1 MKDNAF
7 GVRQIVTGLDENGR
21 SVILSDSP
29 APHVAYLN
37 ESGSCAL
44 AELWRTGA
52 APSPA
57 QAPDLVREPYEIMPP
72 AGGTAL
78 RIIRFPPEA
87 EMGRVTEPPI
97 DTSGAV
103 YAGADNPI
111 HPGMHK
117 TRTIDYA
124 IVLSGEIWAIVEKGE
139 VLMHPGD
146 VLIHRATWHSW
157 ANRSNAPCVVAFVLI
172 DVEENQV
179 A

>member
-1 MKDNAF
+1 MKDHAF
-7 GVRQIVTGLDENGR
+7 RVRRIVTGLDGDGK
-21 SVILSDSP
+21 SIILEDGP
-29 APHVAYLN
+29 APHLAYLN

-57 QAPDLVREPYEIMPP
+57 QAGDLVEQPYLIMPP

-78 RIIRFPPEA
+78 RVLRFPPETD
-87 EMGRVTEPPI
+87 MGGVTEPPI
-97 DTSGAV
+97 DTSGAT
-103 YAGADNPI
+103 YAGPDNPI

-139 VLMHPGD
+139 TLMRPGD

-157 ANRSNAPCVVAFVLI
+157 ANRSNAPCVVAFVLV
-172 DVEENQV
+172 DVEET
-179 A
+179 